1 MEFITTRY
9 NNLNDNYKRLVTL
22 GVAIFLN
29 FTVLL
34 FFPINILMIYSL
46 TRAYQKNKTNL
57 VSGMKEEVFEL
68 YEQLKNFKNSDSLK
82 NNLEKEQ
89 MSDNGDTFSD
99 DGDGDC
105 DNNFTEEDTN
115 KVKELTSITNNDV
128 AGILNSLK
136 ESNNEETKSPTLKK
150 DE

>member
-1 MEFITTRY
+1 
-9 NNLNDNYKRLVTL
+9 
-22 GVAIFLN
+22 
-29 FTVLL
+29 
-34 FFPINILMIYSL
+34 MIYSL

-89 MSDNGDTFSD
+89 MSDNHDTFSD
-99 DGDGDC
+99 GD
-105 DNNFTEEDTN
+105 NFTEEDTN

-136 ESNNEETKSPTLKK
+136 ESNNEETKSPILKK

>member
-1 MEFITTRY
+1 MEFITTHY

-34 FFPINILMIYSL
+34 FFPLNILMIYSL

-89 MSDNGDTFSD
+89 VSDNNDTFSD
-99 DGDGDC
+99 DGD
-105 DNNFTEEDTN
+105 NFTEEDTN

-128 AGILNSLK
+128 AGILHSLK
-136 ESNNEETKSPTLKK
+136 ESNNVETKTPTLKK

>member
-105 DNNFTEEDTN
+105 DNFTEEDTN